1 MYRLLIF
8 LFMLASCQQ
17 TTTNTEQEQPIF
29 NNRLESMKAEL
40 LAKYNLAPNDIA
52 KKDLL
57 SEYQKKLH
65 SYLFDSCKLVLDSI
79 AVEVDE
85 LSPVDDR
92 SFVASFE
99 NPVAEFSSTITF
111 KEDADLS
118 KDSLY
123 AFIKGLRENEDTTVR
138 FFYLGSCTV
147 NDPTSSIFKTFEI
160 EAIPGSIKS
169 QINMPEGR
177 RP

>member
-1 MYRLLIF
+1 MNRIVIF
-8 LFMLASCQQ
+8 LLMLASCQQ
-17 TTTNTEQEQPIF
+17 TTTKSEPEQPVF
-29 NNRLESMKAEL
+29 SNRLESMKAEL

-65 SYLFDSCKLVLDSI
+65 SYLLDSCKLVLDSI
-79 AVEVDE
+79 TVEVDE

-99 NPVAEFSSTITF
+99 NQVAAFSSKITF
-111 KEDADLS
+111 KEDTDLS

-138 FFYLGSCTV
+138 FFYLGSCSV

-160 EAIPGSIKS
+160 DAIPGSIKS

-177 RP
+177 KP